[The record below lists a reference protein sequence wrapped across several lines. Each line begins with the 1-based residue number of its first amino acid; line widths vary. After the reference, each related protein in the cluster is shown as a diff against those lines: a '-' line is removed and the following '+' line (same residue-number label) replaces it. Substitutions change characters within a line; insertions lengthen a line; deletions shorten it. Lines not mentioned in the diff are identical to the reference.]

1 LHPYL
6 KAKLNSLIVLSLF
19 ESVFLIHKPAIIL
32 VDMLNDFVTG
42 ALKVKR
48 TETVIPPLQRLVVAA
63 RKKDVPIIYSNDA
76 HYPQDV
82 EVTRKWGNHAIKG
95 TTGAEVIPELK
106 PEEEK
111 DYIVDKRTYSG
122 FYETGLDPLLRSLY
136 KGEGVKTVILGG
148 LHTHMC
154 VRHTAA
160 DAFFRGYQIVIA
172 KDGVEAFTAEDQ
184 EEGLKYLENVYNA
197 RIMLVNNIIQEIGK

>member
-1 LHPYL
+1 MP
-6 KAKLNSLIVLSLF
+6 VLSLWK
-19 ESVFLIHKPAIIL
+19 VPVLDKPAIIL

-42 ALKVKR
+42 ALEVKR
-48 TETVIPPLQRLVVAA
+48 TKTIIPPLQRLAVAA
-63 RKKDVPIIYSNDA
+63 RKNNVPVIYSNDA

-82 EVTRKWGNHAIKG
+82 EVTRKWGNHAFKG
-95 TTGAEVIPELK
+95 TEGAKVFPELEPDEK
-106 PEEEK
+106 K
-111 DYIVDKRTYSG
+111 DYIVEKRTYSG

-136 KGEGVKTVILGG
+136 RGEGVKTVVLGG

-160 DAFFRGYQIVIA
+160 DAFFRGYHIIIT

-184 EEGLKYLENVYNA
+184 EQGLKYLEYVYNA
-197 RIMLVNNIIQEIGK
+197 KIMMANDIIREIVETQQA

>member
-1 LHPYL
+1 M
-6 KAKLNSLIVLSLF
+6 KN
-19 ESVFLIHKPAIIL
+19 PAIIL

-42 ALKVKR
+42 KLQIKQAQNI
-48 TETVIPPLQRLVVAA
+48 IPPLQRLVVAA
-63 RKKDVPIIYSNDA
+63 RKNNVPVIYSNDA

-82 EVTRKWGNHAIKG
+82 EITRKWGDHAIKG
-95 TTGAEVIPELK
+95 TEGAKVIPELE
-106 PEEEK
+106 PDQTK
-111 DYIVDKRTYSG
+111 DYIVEKRTYSG

-160 DAFFRGYQIVIA
+160 DAFFRGYQIIIIS
-172 KDGVEAFTAEDQ
+172 DGVEAFTVEDQ
-184 EEGLKYLENVYNA
+184 QQGLKYLENVYSA
-197 RIMLVNNIIQEIGK
+197 RIMTANEIIQKLVNLK